1 MHFNTDRY
9 VYIYIVPR
17 LCKMTDPSP
26 GQPSGVINMINT
38 NFYFSGTRLGIRQTP
53 QLGIRPTQKL
63 DGNLNFD
70 INLYSV
76 LTAQVTNNGSIYEI
90 KKFNYIY
97 DSERNIL
104 RLNITYRN
112 DPLLATI
119 SIQGTPI
126 SYRDF
131 IPATTF
137 DPANL
142 TKLLDSFVKASQTGQ
157 YSGQSSGEH
166 LRLRI

>member
-1 MHFNTDRY
+1 
-9 VYIYIVPR
+9 
-17 LCKMTDPSP
+17 MTDPSP
-26 GQPSGVINMINT
+26 GQPSGVINTKI
-38 NFYFSGTRLGIRQTP
+38 FFSGTRLQIRQTP

-63 DGNLNFD
+63 DGNLHFD
-70 INLYSV
+70 ISLDSV
-76 LTAQVTNNGSIYEI
+76 LTAQVANNGSIYEI
-90 KKFNYIY
+90 KKFKYIY

-126 SYRDF
+126 SYRNYL
-131 IPATTF
+131 IATTF